1 MIVDRY
7 LTAPNDS
14 YSLGATKI
22 FLRENLGTILET
34 ERRNIQEFEVVKLQ
48 QHVRGYLARKRYLRM
63 KESALRIQSAYRG
76 YKVRAK
82 YQRVRKGIV
91 AMQAVYR
98 MRRQKSIYGE
108 MKVEMIRRKEIE
120 AEEREARRLQRAA
133 QRTNRSCPHCIFSS
147 VCLFSFLRVSW
158 DQAKVPVR
166 TVSLFPFCSGC

>member
-1 MIVDRY
+1 MC
-7 LTAPNDS
+7 TC

-98 MRRQKSIYGE
+98 SVVTNSIFFCFLLVKNDPSSGKHYSLPFLPETPLSPSRTLDSPHGLLPE
-108 MKVEMIRRKEIE
+108 
-120 AEEREARRLQRAA
+120 LQRY
-133 QRTNRSCPHCIFSS
+133 NN
-147 VCLFSFLRVSW
+147 
-158 DQAKVPVR
+158 
-166 TVSLFPFCSGC
+166 

>member
-1 MIVDRY
+1 MDLLFRYKYHRFVQRYRCLLGARIPRGAPTKEVARVIVDRY

-48 QHVRGYLARKRYLRM
+48 QHVRGYLARKRYLKM
-63 KESALRIQSAYRG
+63 KDSALKIQSAYRG

-98 MRRQKSIYGE
+98 LVH
-108 MKVEMIRRKEIE
+108 KVIVVGRGR
-120 AEEREARRLQRAA
+120 
-133 QRTNRSCPHCIFSS
+133 
-147 VCLFSFLRVSW
+147 
-158 DQAKVPVR
+158 
-166 TVSLFPFCSGC
+166 

>member
-1 MIVDRY
+1 M
-7 LTAPNDS
+7 
-14 YSLGATKI
+14 
-22 FLRENLGTILET
+22 
-34 ERRNIQEFEVVKLQ
+34 VKLQ

-133 QRTNRSCPHCIFSS
+133 QRTNRSCPHCNFFF
-147 VCLFSFLRVSW
+147 CLLVFFFL
-158 DQAKVPVR
+158 
-166 TVSLFPFCSGC
+166 